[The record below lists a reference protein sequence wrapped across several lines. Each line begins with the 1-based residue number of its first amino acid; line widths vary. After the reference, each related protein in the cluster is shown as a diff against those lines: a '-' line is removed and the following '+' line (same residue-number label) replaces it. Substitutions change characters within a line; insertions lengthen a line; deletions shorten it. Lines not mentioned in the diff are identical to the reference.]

1 MLLLSWI
8 DSGTVGR
15 RTIVVIGNLHG
26 LVVIVDMYKAAA
38 GVFLC
43 QKRDYS
49 HNTVNGAAKEVGF
62 RYGWYSMNT
71 TVHLL
76 RCTVMQRLDD
86 DIIANV
92 RILNS

>member
-26 LVVIVDMYKAAA
+26 LVVIVDTKQQQGSFYAKKETTHTI
-38 GVFLC
+38 C
-43 QKRDYS
+43 
-49 HNTVNGAAKEVGF
+49 TVNGAAKEVGF